1 MSRSDISMAMAPSRS
16 MRRKVAKQGLPKPQQ
31 ALCTAHVGISHSHY
45 QFYRCYTMQQRQESS
60 RLNPDGGVMPESTNH
75 YARGLACPAMKILT
89 KLQSHYLA
97 APHTM
102 HANTLWPLAWQT
114 CRCKSETGHD

>member
-1 MSRSDISMAMAPSRS
+1 MLRSDISIAMAPSRS
-16 MRRKVAKQGLPKPQQ
+16 MWRKVAKQGLPKPQQ
-31 ALCTAHVGISHSHY
+31 ALCTAHTYWASHIDY

-89 KLQSHYLA
+89 KLHCDH
-97 APHTM
+97 P
-102 HANTLWPLAWQT
+102 QT
-114 CRCKSETGHD
+114 CVLATACEHSLAIGLAKMSL